1 MNPSPSTRDLEQLS
15 AYLDGQL
22 KPSESARIESRLQTE
37 PELATVLKELRQ
49 TRAILRQIP
58 QRRAP
63 RNFTLTPKMVG
74 SKPPMPR
81 TYPIFRFASA
91 LATVLLFV
99 TIATNFIGPRY
110 SGKSEPFLFTRNDV
124 EAPAEAMAEA
134 ESMEAAATEA
144 PMAAP
149 EAMATEVMAEEAMAT
164 EAMALAGAQGQASDD
179 FQSAQESGTTI
190 LPAPAVEDS
199 TRIVSTP
206 QPVEKSLFDE
216 DATGQTLT
224 EEGVPELAPE
234 DMQETQPQPKI
245 RAIWQ
250 VTLAGIAFFSGLI
263 ALILRSTAIRKWRK
277 IVK

>member
-22 KPSESARIESRLQTE
+22 KPSESARIESRLQME

-63 RNFTLTPKMVG
+63 RNFTFTPKMVG

-81 TYPIFRFASA
+81 TYPIFRFAST

-99 TIATNFIGPRY
+99 TIATNFIVPRF
-110 SGKSEPFLFTRNDV
+110 SGKAEPFLFTRNDV

-149 EAMATEVMAEEAMAT
+149 EAMAT

-224 EEGVPELAPE
+224 EEGVPEIVSE
-234 DMQETQPQPKI
+234 DKQETQPQPKI